1 MNTPNNLA
9 RDVPIISIRQL
20 PERGWVRDAACR
32 GHDPDMFFAE
42 HATGSYTEARTI
54 CQGCSVRQEC
64 LDWAVATC
72 TKYGLWG
79 GLAPHQRA
87 HLRRRRRQ

>member
-9 RDVPIISIRQL
+9 RDIPVINVRNLPNRDWTRQ
-20 PERGWVRDAACR
+20 AACR
-32 GHDPDMFFAE
+32 GYDPDLFFAE
-42 HATGSYTEARTI
+42 HATGSYNEARAI
-54 CQGCSVRQEC
+54 CQACPVRQEC

-87 HLRRRRRQ
+87 HLRRRRRR